1 VIGRKLNCK
10 PLPPEVIVA
19 QIDGDAVKPRTN
31 ITGNPGMMMK
41 TLEEYFLR
49 DIVSIV
55 QVAE

>member
-1 VIGRKLNCK
+1 VIGRKLNCR

-19 QIDGDAVKPRTN
+19 QVDGDAVKPRTN

-41 TLEEYFLR
+41 TLEENFLR

-55 QVAE
+55 HVAQ